1 MRFEMRRLNAA
12 MAVALCGLSL
22 SGCSAMR
29 DMAGL
34 QKKSPD
40 EFAVSTKAPLVIPPD
55 FNLRPPMPG
64 APPAN
69 TLDPSSNAQQALFN
83 NSDPQTVANGMR
95 GNYSPAEKL
104 LLAHAGSQNSD
115 PAVRARLSAE
125 ERARQNADRGF
136 TDRILRANATRDTGQ
151 PVNADAAV
159 ATTTRSGRRT
169 TTTAPKKEESGGWFD
184 WF

>member
-1 MRFEMRRLNAA
+1 MKRLNAA
-12 MAVALCGLSL
+12 LAAALCGFAL

-40 EFAVSTKAPLVIPPD
+40 EFAVTTKAPLVIPPD

-125 ERARQNADRGF
+125 ERARQNADRSF
-136 TDRILRANATRDTGQ
+136 TDRILRASATRDTGQ

-159 ATTTRSGRRT
+159 NTTRSGRKPT
-169 TTTAPKKEESGGWFD
+169 TAAAPKKEDSGGWFD

>member
-1 MRFEMRRLNAA
+1 MKRMNAA
-12 MAVALCGLSL
+12 LAVALCGIVL
-22 SGCSAMR
+22 SGCGAIR

-159 ATTTRSGRRT
+159 NRTTRSGRKPA
-169 TTTAPKKEESGGWFD
+169 TAAAAPTKESGGWFD

>member
-1 MRFEMRRLNAA
+1 MKRLNAA
-12 MAVALCGLSL
+12 LVAALCGFAL
-22 SGCSAMR
+22 SGCSAVR

-40 EFAVSTKAPLVIPPD
+40 EFAVTTKAPLVIPPD

-125 ERARQNADRGF
+125 ERARQNADRSF
-136 TDRILRANATRDTGQ
+136 TDRILRASATRDTGN

-159 ATTTRSGRRT
+159 STTRSGRKP
-169 TTTAPKKEESGGWFD
+169 TTTAAPKKDDSGGWFD

>member
-1 MRFEMRRLNAA
+1 MKRLNAA
-12 MAVALCGLSL
+12 LAVTVCGFALA
-22 SGCSAMR
+22 GCSSLR
-29 DMAGL
+29 DLAGL

-64 APPAN
+64 APPTN

-83 NSDPQTVANGMR
+83 NSDPQTVAAGMR

-104 LLAHAGSQNSD
+104 LLANAGSQNSD
-115 PAVRARLSAE
+115 PAVRARLNAE
-125 ERARQNADRGF
+125 QRALQNADRSF
-136 TDRILRANATRDTGQ
+136 TDRILRTSSTVDNGN

-159 ATTTRSGRRT
+159 KARSSGRRATTTT
-169 TTTAPKKEESGGWFD
+169 TTKKESGGWFD

>member
-1 MRFEMRRLNAA
+1 MKRLNAA
-12 MAVALCGLSL
+12 LAVTVCGFALA
-22 SGCSAMR
+22 GCSSLR
-29 DMAGL
+29 DLAGL

-64 APPAN
+64 AAPTN

-83 NSDPQTVANGMR
+83 NSDPQTVAAGMR

-104 LLAHAGSQNSD
+104 LLANAGSQNSD
-115 PAVRARLSAE
+115 PAVRARLNAE
-125 ERARQNADRGF
+125 QRALQNADRSF
-136 TDRILRANATRDTGQ
+136 TDRILRTSSTVDNGN

-159 ATTTRSGRRT
+159 KARSSGRRATTATTT
-169 TTTAPKKEESGGWFD
+169 KKESGGWFD

>member
-1 MRFEMRRLNAA
+1 MRRMNAA
-12 MAVALCGLSL
+12 LAVAFCGFALG
-22 SGCSAMR
+22 GCSAIR

-40 EFAVSTKAPLVIPPD
+40 EFAVTTKAPLVIPPD

-104 LLAHAGSQNSD
+104 LLAHAGTQNSD

-125 ERARQNADRGF
+125 ERARQNADRSF
-136 TDRILRANATRDTGQ
+136 TDRILRASATRDTGM
-151 PVNADAAV
+151 PVNADVAV
-159 ATTTRSGRRT
+159 STTRSGRRT
-169 TTTAPKKEESGGWFD
+169 TTTAAPKKEDSGGWFD

>member
-1 MRFEMRRLNAA
+1 MKRLNAA
-12 MAVALCGLSL
+12 LAVTVCGFALA
-22 SGCSAMR
+22 GCSSLR
-29 DMAGL
+29 DLAGL

-64 APPAN
+64 APPTN

-83 NSDPQTVANGMR
+83 NSDPQTVAAGMR

-104 LLAHAGSQNSD
+104 LLANAGSQNSD
-115 PAVRARLSAE
+115 PAVRARLNAE
-125 ERARQNADRGF
+125 QRALQNADRSF
-136 TDRILRANATRDTGQ
+136 TDRILRTSSTVDNGN

-159 ATTTRSGRRT
+159 KARSSGRRT
-169 TTTAPKKEESGGWFD
+169 TTTTTTKKESGGWFD